1 MKVSL
6 LSILV
11 SDQQRALEFYRDK
24 LGFVVTA
31 DIPMGAA
38 RWLTLASPEQ
48 PEGANLSLEP
58 VTEDFVRDYQ
68 SSLFER
74 NIPLTS
80 FQVQNLEEDLA
91 RLTEKG
97 VEFAGPP
104 AQYGDTSFARF
115 KDTVGNW
122 IQLHEI
128 KADS

>member
-1 MKVSL
+1 MKISFV
-6 LSILV
+6 SILV
-11 SDQQRALEFYRDK
+11 SDQEQALQFYRDK

-38 RWLTLASPEQ
+38 RWLTLAAPDQ

-58 VTEDFVRDYQ
+58 VSEDFVRDYQ
-68 SSLFER
+68 SNLFKR

-80 FQVQNLEEDLA
+80 FQVQNLDEEYA
-91 RLTEKG
+91 RLTDRG

-104 AQYGDTSFARF
+104 AQYGNTAFARF

-122 IQLHEI
+122 VQLHEV
-128 KADS
+128 SEE